1 MRKGEGRQEGIQGE
15 VNPKKIQT
23 SIVTTET
30 EAWQD
35 EKIVALRGDNRDVC
49 ERESGGHQHN
59 GHGVGEWKTRQQ
71 RLERILER
79 QRQ

>member
-1 MRKGEGRQEGIQGE
+1 M
-15 VNPKKIQT
+15 NPKKIQT

-35 EKIVALRGDNRDVC
+35 EKIVALRGDNLDVC

-59 GHGVGEWKTRQQ
+59 GHGVGEWKMRQQ